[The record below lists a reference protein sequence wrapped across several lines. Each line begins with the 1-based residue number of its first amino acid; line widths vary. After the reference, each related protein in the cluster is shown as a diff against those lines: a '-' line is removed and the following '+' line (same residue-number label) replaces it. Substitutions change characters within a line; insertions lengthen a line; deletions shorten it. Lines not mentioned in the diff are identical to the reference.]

1 MVSQELKD
9 LALHAAMG
17 TAPTNYTAESVDEA
31 LRGELNKLAS
41 NLNEFMSNRYDIY
54 NIIIET
60 ADKVVPKKVL
70 SSLGMFADVQFVPQN
85 QRAIFKRG
93 KLGKA
98 RARKFVTQVGLS
110 GLYETFR
117 LDQENFELAAHAV
130 GGAAT
135 IDFERFLDGAETMAE
150 VMDLVTEGLTDA
162 VYVEVQRALRRAV
175 QDGNFPANNKV
186 SVNGWKPDEMMKI
199 ITNVRSYGD
208 NAVIFA
214 PPEFIAAMGPDCLVA
229 GGTGFQGVY
238 APSDL
243 EDIHKT
249 GLIKMFRGTPV
260 VELRQSFLDEN
271 NEQKMIHP
279 QYAYVLPSAKEKV
292 VKIAMEGPTQIWDA
306 TNRDQSIEINTYR
319 MIGVGILTFNNWG
332 IYQNTGISAA
342 NWYDSGVLNIDI
354 DYHIEG

>member
-60 ADKVVPKKVL
+60 ADQVVPKKVL

-135 IDFERFLDGAETMAE
+135 IDFERFLDGAETMSE
-150 VMDLVTEGLTDA
+150 VMELVTEGLTDA

-214 PPEFIAAMGPDCLVA
+214 PPEFIAAMGPDALVPVTTA
-229 GGTGFQGVY
+229 GAQAVYHPQDIDQLHNVGFIN
-238 APSDL
+238 L
-243 EDIHKT
+243 
-249 GLIKMFRGTPV
+249 FRGCPV
-260 VELRQSFLDEN
+260 IMMQQSFTDEN
-271 NEQKMIHP
+271 NEKVWIDP
-279 QYAYVLPSAKEKV
+279 QMAYVLPSGRDSKV
-292 VKIAMEGPTQIWDA
+292 VKVVMEGPTIIWDF
-306 TNRDQSIEINTYR
+306 TNKDQSMEIHTYKK
-319 MIGVGILTFNNWG
+319 MGAAIMTYNDWG
-332 IYQNTGISAA
+332 IYQNTEI
-342 NWYDSGVLNIDI
+342 LNNVDEDI
-354 DYHIEG
+354 YGY

>member
-135 IDFERFLDGAETMAE
+135 IDFERFLDGA
-150 VMDLVTEGLTDA
+150 
-162 VYVEVQRALRRAV
+162 
-175 QDGNFPANNKV
+175 
-186 SVNGWKPDEMMKI
+186 
-199 ITNVRSYGD
+199 
-208 NAVIFA
+208 
-214 PPEFIAAMGPDCLVA
+214 
-229 GGTGFQGVY
+229 
-238 APSDL
+238 
-243 EDIHKT
+243 
-249 GLIKMFRGTPV
+249 
-260 VELRQSFLDEN
+260 
-271 NEQKMIHP
+271 
-279 QYAYVLPSAKEKV
+279 
-292 VKIAMEGPTQIWDA
+292 
-306 TNRDQSIEINTYR
+306 
-319 MIGVGILTFNNWG
+319 
-332 IYQNTGISAA
+332 
-342 NWYDSGVLNIDI
+342 
-354 DYHIEG
+354 